1 MTNEHLTWVGIL
13 TLGSALLGWIAH
25 GFRAGSR
32 WGAAEAHLKGVQ
44 AQLSEFKGAF
54 QAHLEQDKERDVRLD
69 GKLSAI
75 ARDLNQ
81 LIGAQQRQRNLP

>member
-1 MTNEHLTWVGIL
+1 MR
-13 TLGSALLGWIAH
+13 
-25 GFRAGSR
+25 GFHAGSR
-32 WGAAEAHLKGVQ
+32 WGAAETHLKLLHSQ
-44 AQLSEFKGAF
+44 MAEFKGAF

>member
-13 TLGSALLGWIAH
+13 TLGSALLGWMAH
-25 GFRAGSR
+25 GFRIGRS
-32 WGAAEAHLKGVQ
+32 WGAAEAHLKLLHGQ
-44 AQLSEFKGAF
+44 MAEFKGAF

-81 LIGAQQRQRNLP
+81 LIGAQGRRRDDT